1 MARYEIDDDDRVV
14 VIERQSAGFAPFL
27 IGLAIG
33 AGAALMLAPQ
43 SGINTRRDL
52 RRRARRVRRA
62 AEQAVSDATERVTD
76 TFDEARKRV
85 EEKIDEAR
93 DAIDFKKNQVNRAMS
108 AGRAAAREAR
118 AELEQRIAETKAAYH
133 AGVAVARN
141 GRTLDDDSD
150 AAEG

>member
-33 AGAALMLAPQ
+33 AGAALLMAPQ

-76 TFDEARKRV
+76 TFDEARRRV
-85 EEKIDEAR
+85 EEKIDSAR

-108 AGRAAAREAR
+108 AGRAAARDAR
-118 AELEQRIAETKAAYH
+118 AELEQHIAETKAAYH
-133 AGVAVARN
+133 AGAAVAHEDRARV
-141 GRTLDDDSD
+141 GDE
-150 AAEG
+150 AGGE